1 MGTAGYLVQALAH
14 ALPVW
19 CLPSVVA
26 IMGAVVSFA
35 TGSAFGTMG
44 VMFPLTLP
52 LGMHLHPRGLCHPQ
66 PSCVH
71 FIVPGRQAFAVW
83 ACKLR

>member
-1 MGTAGYLVQALAH
+1 MFIIGTASWFSVAYEHPHEQPPLPTQDLGTAGYLVQALAH

-52 LGMHLHPRGLCHPQ
+52 LG
-66 PSCVH
+66 
-71 FIVPGRQAFAVW
+71 I
-83 ACKLR
+83 